1 MDKKA
6 NDDTKKAYYDA
17 LSRYEFISNE
27 LGANS
32 PAKAAAKAR
41 TVKAAAEAALQDLA
55 ASLGRAKDLK
65 DVVKFIEVASKGTSP
80 LPALL
85 GEARTDDSMKE
96 VLDIVSEDKK
106 MAKLL
111 AQLLLAATSE
121 DQAAGAFAE
130 VHQASVM
137 QGTNDPEVLMKA
149 KLDGTVA
156 RYVMQGELA
165 MSKIKDAF
173 NRQADAATTNAQLD
187 QALQT
192 AAQAAEDKNAQI
204 EQALSEAVSA

>member
-96 VLDIVSEDKK
+96 VLDIASEDKK

-111 AQLLLAATSE
+111 AQLLLAE
-121 DQAAGAFAE
+121 IGR
-130 VHQASVM
+130 ASCRERV
-137 QGTNDPEVLMKA
+137 
-149 KLDGTVA
+149 
-156 RYVMQGELA
+156 
-165 MSKIKDAF
+165 
-173 NRQADAATTNAQLD
+173 
-187 QALQT
+187 
-192 AAQAAEDKNAQI
+192 
-204 EQALSEAVSA
+204 